1 MGLLSASGPPRPKVI
16 TSILIVEDEP
26 LLAFDNEQVL
36 ERAGYQVVDTVDRY
50 SDAVEALARGGIDL
64 ILADVN
70 LAGSHNGMDLARHAR
85 TLDIPVL
92 FASASDPGNGDGCAI
107 GWLAKPYAAR
117 DLVRAI
123 AVVGAI
129 LSGGSPS
136 AVPGGMR
143 LFAVDPAS

>member
-1 MGLLSASGPPRPKVI
+1 MGLLSSSGKSRPKVI

-26 LLAFDNEQVL
+26 VLAFDNEQVL
-36 ERAGYQVVDTVDRY
+36 ARAGYHVVDTVDRY
-50 SDAVEALARGGIDL
+50 SDAVEAMAHGGIDL

-85 TLDIPVL
+85 TLAIPVL
-92 FASASDPGNGDGCAI
+92 FVAASDPGDGDGCAV
-107 GWLAKPYAAR
+107 GWLSKPYAAR

-129 LSGGSPS
+129 LSGDSPS

-143 LFAVDPAS
+143 LFVVDPAS